1 MKNPII
7 YIRMLLSVR
16 LSLWIVLFTTFI
28 FMGAL
33 GYLFNESREAVRE
46 EAISRASQILDNT
59 ELRVNSILNQ
69 VEIATRNITWLPT
82 RHLDAP
88 DSMYVY
94 SRRILENNPN
104 LFGCSI
110 AFEPYYFKD
119 RGEYFS
125 AYSEYSETKEGVI
138 ESIQEGNDD
147 YQYFCMDWYLLPK
160 LLDKPCWT
168 EPFIDLDPDS
178 SYVKEMILSYGIP
191 LKDKEGKFV
200 GVFSTDI
207 SLSWLSN
214 VITAIK
220 PYPNSYSMMIGK
232 GGTYLVHPDSTKL
245 FFETIFTQTLEN
257 PDTAMT
263 DLGHAM
269 HAGEEGM
276 KEMMIDGQDC
286 FVFYKP
292 LKKTQWSVAIV
303 CPETDIFGG
312 FNRLTRAVTVIVMIG
327 LLLMFFIVSRIITKE
342 LKPLRQLASQTKV
355 IASGHLDQNLP
366 DIGRIDEIGN
376 LAKSFGDM
384 QHSLVTYIDELKN
397 ATAAKER
404 FESELRI
411 ARDIQMRMV
420 PSTFPEYEG
429 LDMYAEMNP
438 AKEVGGD
445 LYGYVLQGNRLHFCL
460 GDVSGKGVPASLF
473 MSQSARLFRMLAT
486 EGMTPVDIA
495 VRMNNEL
502 AENNERGMFVT
513 MFIGMLHLDTGQLDF
528 CNCGHNPPVIDGQF
542 LDIKYDNAPL
552 GLWEDDPFYGETIDD
567 IRGKQ
572 LLIYTDGLNEAENRQ
587 QELLGNQRLL
597 ELMTDTAGLDS
608 RQVID
613 RLKEAVTQHRAGAEP
628 NDDLTLMC
636 IKYDI

>member
-1 MKNPII
+1 MKNPVI

-69 VEIATRNITWLPT
+69 VEIATRNIMWLPT
-82 RHLDAP
+82 RHLDAS

-312 FNRLTRAVTVIVMIG
+312 FNRLTRAITVIVMIG

>member
-69 VEIATRNITWLPT
+69 VEIATRNIMWLPT
-82 RHLDAP
+82 RHLDAS

-312 FNRLTRAVTVIVMIG
+312 FNRLTRAITVIVMIG

>member
-69 VEIATRNITWLPT
+69 VEIATRNIMWLPT

-88 DSMYVY
+88 DSMFVY